1 MMKKILICGFSA
13 LALTFLAAGCSTY
26 TNYLH
31 IITPHTAADLLAD
44 NVQVFEG
51 ASYDEAAVLAG
62 EAGYEIILSYEGRGR
77 EGLLAVNASVRLLAK
92 DEDGIRPA
100 AGRK

>member
-1 MMKKILICGFSA
+1 MMKKVLICGFSA
-13 LALTFLAAGCSTY
+13 LALMFLVAGCNTF

-31 IITPHTAADLLAD
+31 IITPHNAADLLAD

-51 ASYDEAAVLAG
+51 ASYDEAAVLAA
-62 EAGYEIILSYEGRGR
+62 EAGYEVILSYEGRGKQ
-77 EGLLAVNASVRLLAK
+77 GLFALNASVRLIAQ

-100 AGRK
+100 MGR